1 MDAGAG
7 GGVLHHH
14 ALLRVLLQLAAVARH
29 QLVVALHAAARVQLL
44 RPRQL
49 VAGLLAARAQLV
61 AGAGVGEGGGGVV
74 LQGAGAGQRAGV
86 EAGQLGL
93 GVAVSQQRHGEA
105 RLQGPQRRVC
115 EGDMAST
122 ISHQGAFSVS
132 LHVHLFVLT
141 LRWMTEYWSV
151 CRDCCCCPEM
161 SSNSQRR
168 FSQGAVTFG

>member
-29 QLVVALHAAARVQLL
+29 HQLVVALHAAARVQLL

-49 VAGLLAARAQLV
+49 VAGLLGARPQLV
-61 AGAGVGEGGGGVV
+61 AGAGVGEGGGGGGVV

-93 GVAVSQQRHGEA
+93 GVAVSQQRHGVA

-122 ISHQGAFSVS
+122 IIGLFLS
-132 LHVHLFVLT
+132 L
-141 LRWMTEYWSV
+141 
-151 CRDCCCCPEM
+151 
-161 SSNSQRR
+161 
-168 FSQGAVTFG
+168 

>member
-1 MDAGAG
+1 MVDAGAG

-14 ALLRVLLQLAAVARH
+14 ALLRVLLQLAAVPRHH

-49 VAGLLAARAQLV
+49 VAGLLGARPQLV
-61 AGAGVGEGGGGVV
+61 AGAGVGEGGGGGGVV

-93 GVAVSQQRHGEA
+93 GVAVSQQRHGVA

-115 EGDMAST
+115 EGRHG
-122 ISHQGAFSVS
+122 INNNRAFSVT
-132 LHVHLFVLT
+132 LNLYLFVLT

-151 CRDCCCCPEM
+151 GRDCCPKM
-161 SSNSQRR
+161 SSN
-168 FSQGAVTFG
+168 

>member
-14 ALLRVLLQLAAVARH
+14 ALFRVLLQLAAVPRH

-61 AGAGVGEGGGGVV
+61 AGAGVGEGGGGGGVV

-115 EGDMAST
+115 GGDMAST
-122 ISHQGAFSVS
+122 ISNQGAFSVS
-132 LHVHLFVLT
+132 LNVHLTTILNGLHSLDNT
-141 LRWMTEYWSV
+141 ESLLRRSRQV
-151 CRDCCCCPEM
+151 K
-161 SSNSQRR
+161 
-168 FSQGAVTFG
+168 

>member
-1 MDAGAG
+1 MMDAGAG

-14 ALLRVLLQLAAVARH
+14 ALLRVLLQLAAVPPHH

-49 VAGLLAARAQLV
+49 VAGLLGARPQLV
-61 AGAGVGEGGGGVV
+61 AGAGVGEGGGGGGVV

-93 GVAVSQQRHGEA
+93 GVAVSQQRHGVA

-115 EGDMAST
+115 
-122 ISHQGAFSVS
+122 
-132 LHVHLFVLT
+132 
-141 LRWMTEYWSV
+141 
-151 CRDCCCCPEM
+151 
-161 SSNSQRR
+161 RR
-168 FSQGAVTFG
+168 GTS